1 MEEYKRRFAEIL
13 AQTGALFFAE
23 NLRLKDGRPTPYFVN
38 LGKFRSGRL
47 NFELGSLFADM
58 LLQRELLQ
66 KVDVIVGPS
75 YKGSA
80 IANATV
86 NALWI
91 KHHRDVLFDYDRKE
105 AKTHGDSSGMKNMF
119 VNGCLEENRSL
130 FIVDDVGTSM
140 ATKYELLEK
149 IDAHARQ
156 RGVELK
162 VIGVG
167 LAVDREQTS
176 AVYDE
181 NGAVT
186 LNQAG
191 SDAIGQ
197 FQNST
202 GIPVYSLCAIRE
214 TVDYLY
220 KEKIPVSINGS
231 YAPLDASAKA
241 AFDDYLRIYGA
252 QRDATAPH

>member
-13 AQTGALFFAE
+13 ARTGALFFAE

-38 LGKFRSGRL
+38 MGKFRSGRL

-58 LLQRELLQ
+58 LLQRELIQ
-66 KVDVIVGPS
+66 RVDVIVGPS

-91 KHHRDVLFDYDRKE
+91 QRGLDVLFDYDRKE

-119 VNGCLEENRSL
+119 VNGCLEENRRL

-149 IDAHARQ
+149 IDAQAQ
-156 RGVELK
+156 SRGIELK
-162 VIGVG
+162 IIGVG

-176 AVYDE
+176 AVYDQD
-181 NGAVT
+181 GAVE
-186 LNQAG
+186 LNKAG

-197 FQNST
+197 FQSDT
-202 GIPVYSLCAIRE
+202 GVPVYSLCAIRE
-214 TVDYLY
+214 TIEYLY
-220 KEKIPVSINGS
+220 RERIPVLINGS
-231 YAPLDASAKA
+231 YSPI
-241 AFDDYLRIYGA
+241 DDDTKSTFEEYIRVYGA
-252 QRDATAPH
+252 QRSAV